1 MLKKLR
7 VSKMFTAFDALTFSR
22 DFIDRVDELI
32 DVFNIVTKDQLFA
45 GKPELA
51 NSNCLYDKLPTWFNK
66 VGLNTI
72 AEWIVSHFE
81 TRILH
86 L

>member
-1 MLKKLR
+1 ML
-7 VSKMFTAFDALTFSR
+7 TAFDALTFSR
-22 DFIDRVDELI
+22 DFIDKVDELI
-32 DVFNIVTKDQLFA
+32 DIFNIVTKDQLFSCSIEA
-45 GKPELA
+45 
-51 NSNCLYDKLPTWFNK
+51 SNTQCMYEVLPPWFNK

-81 TRILH
+81 IRIVH

>member
-1 MLKKLR
+1 MLRKLR
-7 VSKMFTAFDALTFSR
+7 VTKIFTAFDALTLSR

-32 DVFNIVTKDQLFA
+32 DVFNIVSNDNLFSA
-45 GKPELA
+45 PIDNGIQNGIFETMPV
-51 NSNCLYDKLPTWFNK
+51 WFNK

-81 TRILH
+81 VRILH
-86 L
+86 

>member
-1 MLKKLR
+1 ML
-7 VSKMFTAFDALTFSR
+7 TAYDALTFSR
-22 DFIDRVDELI
+22 DFIDKVDELI
-32 DVFNIVTKDQLFA
+32 DVFNIVTKDQLFSSSI
-45 GKPELA
+45 E
-51 NSNCLYDKLPTWFNK
+51 NSGHSCMYETLPPWFNK

-81 TRILH
+81 VRILN

>member
-1 MLKKLR
+1 ML
-7 VSKMFTAFDALTFSR
+7 TAFDALTFSR
-22 DFIDRVDELI
+22 DFIDRVEDLI
-32 DVFNIVTKDQLFA
+32 DVFNIVTKDQLFS
-45 GKPELA
+45 G
-51 NSNCLYDKLPTWFNK
+51 NTDVGSSTSSGCIYDTHPPWFNK

-81 TRILH
+81 IRILN

>member
-1 MLKKLR
+1 M
-7 VSKMFTAFDALTFSR
+7 SKVLTAYDALTFSR
-22 DFIDRVDELI
+22 DFIDKVDELI
-32 DVFNIVTKDQLFA
+32 DIFNIVTKDQLFSSSTE
-45 GKPELA
+45 P
-51 NSNCLYDKLPTWFNK
+51 SSPSCMYDVLPPWFNK

-81 TRILH
+81 IRILN

>member
-1 MLKKLR
+1 VL
-7 VSKMFTAFDALTFSR
+7 TAYDALTFSR
-22 DFIDRVDELI
+22 DFIDKVDELI
-32 DVFNIVTKDQLFA
+32 DIFNIVTKDQLFSSSVE
-45 GKPELA
+45 P
-51 NSNCLYDKLPTWFNK
+51 NNTTSIYDVLPTWFNK

-81 TRILH
+81 IRILN